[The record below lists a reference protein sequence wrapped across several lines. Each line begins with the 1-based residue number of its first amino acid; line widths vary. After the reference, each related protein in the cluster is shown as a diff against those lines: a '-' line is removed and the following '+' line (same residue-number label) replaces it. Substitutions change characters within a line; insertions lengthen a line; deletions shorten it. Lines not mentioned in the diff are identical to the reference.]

1 MRRIFEDD
9 GTEGIL
15 LVDASNA
22 FNTLNQQ
29 AALRNVQN
37 LCPVLAPI
45 LVNTYCNHTKLFIG
59 GERILSREGTMQGDP
74 LAMAMHGIGTLPLIL
89 QLREDVTQCWYADDA
104 TAGGKLLHIQAWGER
119 VVSLGLQY
127 RYHSNPTKTCLI
139 VKPEHLQDAENLF
152 SNTGIKITVQGHKHL
167 GSPLGTRA
175 FVEEFVRSKVDGWVP
190 EIEKLS
196 EIATFQPQA
205 AYAAFTHGLTS
216 R

>member
-1 MRRIFEDD
+1 
-9 GTEGIL
+9 
-15 LVDASNA
+15 
-22 FNTLNQQ
+22 
-29 AALRNVQN
+29 
-37 LCPVLAPI
+37 
-45 LVNTYCNHTKLFIG
+45 
-59 GERILSREGTMQGDP
+59 MQGDP

-104 TAGGKLLHIQAWGER
+104 TAGGKLLHIQAWRER